1 MTSTDEKLPFLMDL
15 QTNSKA
21 DEIQNLIATQ
31 LLPKTPQ
38 ALRAEFEK
46 QSAPGNRVIPQTKF
60 DLAYTLIKSP
70 FKKDQEEGLKLLHD
84 LTQQQTPELYKEHP
98 ARRRECLYYL
108 SIGNYKLAQ
117 YVEAR
122 KFNEILLQMEPRNA
136 QSLRLRDLIDSKVRS
151 DGMIG
156 IAIVGGLVASVVAV
170 GFAMLGGKRK

>member
-1 MTSTDEKLPFLMDL
+1 MTTSTDEKLPFLMDL

-21 DEIQNLIATQ
+21 DEIQ
-31 LLPKTPQ
+31 
-38 ALRAEFEK
+38 ALRTEFEK

-70 FKKDQEEGLKLLHD
+70 FKKDQEEGLKLLH
-84 LTQQQTPELYKEHP
+84 ELYKEHP